1 MVIYGQWY
9 WRFSI
14 SNTNSCTADP
24 VCWVQLPSAL
34 VYSTWEMSK
43 GTFLLSSINIIS
55 NLDKMKATLRSL
67 GASSMQ
73 HCWDSRQRCVWH
85 LTFQQ
90 TDAKLWK
97 QLNSFFLLC
106 YKQYDGLFLFDAQ
119 RFGTESNLILLIWH
133 CFVQV
138 QVKRMIKKFKKKN
151 TLSITNAGMI
161 RCGISIVMSHPY
173 AKVTFFHIVWAD
185 RRWVLG
191 AIESLQS

>member
-1 MVIYGQWY
+1 MVIYANGTGVLH
-9 WRFSI
+9 F
-14 SNTNSCTADP
+14 SNTNSCTSDP

-67 GASSMQ
+67 GASSVQ

-85 LTFQQ
+85 LIFQR

-97 QLNSFFLLC
+97 QWNSFFLLC

-119 RFGTESNLILLIWH
+119 RFGTGSNLILLIWH

-138 QVKRMIKKFKKKN
+138 QVKRMINLKKK
-151 TLSITNAGMI
+151 TLYPSQMLEWLD
-161 RCGISIVMSHPY
+161 VEY
-173 AKVTFFHIVWAD
+173 LLWWA
-185 RRWVLG
+185 
-191 AIESLQS
+191 IHMQK

>member
-1 MVIYGQWY
+1 MSKRIHCLGCINFCKKIDNLKIDTVCCQFWDKRWLSMANGTGVLP
-9 WRFSI
+9 F

-67 GASSMQ
+67 GASSVQ

-85 LTFQQ
+85 LIFKR

-119 RFGTESNLILLIWH
+119 RFGTGSNLILLIWH

-138 QVKRMIKKFKKKN
+138 QVKRMINF
-151 TLSITNAGMI
+151 
-161 RCGISIVMSHPY
+161 
-173 AKVTFFHIVWAD
+173 
-185 RRWVLG
+185 
-191 AIESLQS
+191 

>member
-1 MVIYGQWY
+1 MSNRIHCLGWIYLCKNRSSENSHCLLPILTWTMVIYGQWY

-14 SNTNSCTADP
+14 SNTNPCTADP

-67 GASSMQ
+67 GASSVQ

-85 LTFQQ
+85 LIFQR

-97 QLNSFFLLC
+97 QLNSFFSIML
-106 YKQYDGLFLFDAQ
+106 QTIWWFV
-119 RFGTESNLILLIWH
+119 LIQCTALWNR
-133 CFVQV
+133 V
-138 QVKRMIKKFKKKN
+138 
-151 TLSITNAGMI
+151 
-161 RCGISIVMSHPY
+161 
-173 AKVTFFHIVWAD
+173 
-185 RRWVLG
+185 
-191 AIESLQS
+191 